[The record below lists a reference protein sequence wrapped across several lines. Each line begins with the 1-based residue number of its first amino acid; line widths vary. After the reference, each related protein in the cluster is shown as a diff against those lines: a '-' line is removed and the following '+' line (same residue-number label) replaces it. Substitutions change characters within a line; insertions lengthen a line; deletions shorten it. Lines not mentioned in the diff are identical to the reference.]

1 MAKVHYFCLQ
11 HKNEGQKVHRSE
23 NWPFLMS
30 QRASLIKLSPPPKTT
45 LWLPSFCKHKQRA
58 YKDFFFL
65 ASSRMKSKDLKITSN
80 MRPSDRVTRNGEFS
94 SPVGA
99 AIFVSSVVRH
109 RPARLAIGTHVSHA
123 HLGAQIS
130 ISGDVIGSDWNRFG
144 GLSVVAAT
152 FISPRPS
159 RQDVTAG
166 EGSRVIS
173 SVKQRSGGA
182 SRRPRLENEATG
194 CAGIACHTYRSVSCL
209 ARL

>member
-1 MAKVHYFCLQ
+1 MSRVHYFCLQ
-11 HKNEGQKVHRSE
+11 HKNNGQKVHRSE
-23 NWPFLMS
+23 NCPFLMS
-30 QRASLIKLSPPPKTT
+30 QRALKLSPS
-45 LWLPSFCKHKQRA
+45 PSFCKHKQRP
-58 YKDFFFL
+58 YKGCFFFFW
-65 ASSRMKSKDLKITSN
+65 AYPGSNPKILK
-80 MRPSDRVTRNGEFS
+80 RPSDRVTRNGEFT
-94 SPVGA
+94 GRGRNL
-99 AIFVSSVVRH
+99 VVRH
-109 RPARLAIGTHVSHA
+109 RPARLAIGTHVPHA

-194 CAGIACHTYRSVSCL
+194 CAGIACHTYRSASCL